1 MEKKLM
7 NEAKIKQAFEKVFPK
22 VYERPGIYP
31 FKTDIYKIV
40 KDTVE
45 ALLPSSTMPWDKEL

>member
-1 MEKKLM
+1 M

-40 KDTVE
+40 QDTIE